1 MSRYTLAVD
10 GREFTVEVEDEG
22 PGRFRVLVDGQ
33 PHAVALQAESAT
45 DVGGL
50 QVTPLGGAVAS
61 TAPAAAPAT
70 APATAPAAVAAPAP
84 GPVPSPAAAGPAA
97 GLVCAPMPGVIL
109 QVLVA
114 PGARVHR
121 GQALAVLEAMKMENQ
136 IRAPADGR
144 IDEVFV
150 QPGAQLAHGA
160 PILRLGQA
168 AP

>member
-33 PHAVALQAESAT
+33 PHAVTLQAESAT
-45 DVGGL
+45 DGGGL
-50 QVTPLGGAVAS
+50 QVTPLGGPAAS
-61 TAPAAAPAT
+61 AAPATVPAAAPA
-70 APATAPAAVAAPAP
+70 AAAAPAP
-84 GPVPSPAAAGPAA
+84 GPAPSPAAAGPAA
-97 GLVCAPMPGVIL
+97 GLVRAPMPGVIL

>member
-1 MSRYTLAVD
+1 
-10 GREFTVEVEDEG
+10 
-22 PGRFRVLVDGQ
+22 
-33 PHAVALQAESAT
+33 
-45 DVGGL
+45 
-50 QVTPLGGAVAS
+50 
-61 TAPAAAPAT
+61 
-70 APATAPAAVAAPAP
+70 
-84 GPVPSPAAAGPAA
+84 
-97 GLVCAPMPGVIL
+97 MPGVIL